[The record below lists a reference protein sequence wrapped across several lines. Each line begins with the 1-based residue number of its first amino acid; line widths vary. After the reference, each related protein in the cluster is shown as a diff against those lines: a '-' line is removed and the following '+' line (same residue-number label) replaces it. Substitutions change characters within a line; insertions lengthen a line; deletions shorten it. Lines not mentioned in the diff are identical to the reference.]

1 MNIQDKV
8 FKQETNIKDPAFD
21 IEAMNYYRLFIC
33 LGEDSLRFNVVNSR
47 DNKCLLLDEFRFFS
61 RLNAHEQIDALSRIY
76 DNDLFLKANFWFG
89 IYLIIRASPF
99 TLVPREFFDEVNPV
113 KYLQHL
119 TTVHTNQQIFVNE
132 QRSLDAVNIF
142 LNDNPLIQWF
152 KQTYPNR
159 HLQYIHQ
166 TQAFIEGIRYNNLAP
181 STQQLH
187 ILIEPNYLIINVL
200 NGNGLE
206 FCNVFQYRVAA
217 DFVYFVLLIMDELH
231 LDKQTCSVT
240 LYGKINPI
248 SEIFKLM
255 KSYLS
260 QVKIYDQ
267 QPEWIKFSSD
277 FDGLPHTYY
286 FDLYGM
292 ALCAT

>member
-8 FKQETNIKDPAFD
+8 FKQETNIKDPSFD

-47 DNKCLLLDEFRFFS
+47 DNKCLLLEEFRFFS
-61 RLNAHEQIDALSRIY
+61 RLSVEEQMEALNRIY

-89 IYLIIRASPF
+89 IYLIIKASPF

-113 KYLQHL
+113 KYLQHI
-119 TTVHTNQQIFVNE
+119 TPIHTNQQIFVNE
-132 QRSLDAVNIF
+132 QRSLDAVNVF
-142 LNDNPLIQWF
+142 LNDNLLIQWF

-166 TQAFIEGIRYNNLAP
+166 TQAFIEGIRRNNLIVNRP
-181 STQQLH
+181 QMH
-187 ILIEPNYLIINVL
+187 VLIEPNYLIISVL
-200 NGNGLE
+200 NGDDLE
-206 FCNVFQYRVAA
+206 FCNTFQYRVAA
-217 DFVYFVLLIMDELH
+217 DFVYFVLLVMDELH
-231 LDKQTCSVT
+231 LDKQACELT

-248 SEIFKLM
+248 SEIYKLM
-255 KSYLS
+255 RTYVG
-260 QVKIYDQ
+260 QVKIYDE
-267 QPEWIKFSSD
+267 QPDWVKFSSD